1 VHNVRQ
7 MLRDVDAGNI
17 EHSIRTLA
25 AFGTRHTLSSQTDPN
40 RGIGAATIWIF
51 DQFQQYAAASNGRLI
66 VEKQTFIQPPGPRN
80 PNPVPVTNVIA
91 TLHRTQPESADRVYL
106 VSGHIDS
113 RCTDVFDFTC
123 DAPGA
128 DDDASGVA
136 AVLELARVMS
146 KHSFD
151 ATIIFATFAGEEQGT
166 FGSIHFAQQ
175 AKAARMNI
183 AGMFS
188 NDIIGSSL
196 GMNGV
201 RDRHDV
207 RLFAQGP
214 WPDETPQEA
223 AIRRTMGGENG
234 TPPRELARFMREAAQ
249 AAVPKMNVWI
259 IYRRD
264 RFLRGSDNG
273 PFLDQRYP
281 AVRLT
286 ESNEDYRHE
295 HQNVRVENGVQFGDL
310 VQFVDFR
317 YAANVTRV
325 NLASLAALADG
336 PAAPQGVQI
345 EAGTLTV
352 DTTLEWQ
359 PNTEPDLAGYEIVYR
374 DTNAPYWQH
383 TISVGNVTSFVVKGI
398 TKDNFI
404 FGVRAV
410 DRDGNRSVVTFPV
423 PATWP
428 DTRGA
433 RPGAGRLAPSRE
445 SRDGARDRDL
455 RADGLGQDRGRRGGR
470 AAHPG

>member
-1 VHNVRQ
+1 MRTLRYAFFAALCAAALATAASMALATAGAKHHHGPPASPEVRH
-7 MLRDVDAGNI
+7 MVSDVRAGNI
-17 EHSIRTLA
+17 EHSIKTLA
-25 AFGTRHTLSSQTDPN
+25 AFGTRHTLSSQTDPD
-40 RGIGAATIWIF
+40 RGIGAATTWVY
-51 DQFQQYAAASNGRLI
+51 DQLQQYAAASAGRLT
-66 VEKQTFIQPPGPRN
+66 VEKQSFIQPPGPRN
-80 PNPVPVTNVIA
+80 PNAVQVTNVIA
-91 TLHRTQPESADRVYL
+91 TLHGAQPESASRIYL
-106 VSGHIDS
+106 VSGHLDS
-113 RCTDVFDFTC
+113 RCTDVLDFTC

-128 DDDASGVA
+128 DDDGSGVA

-146 KHSFD
+146 QHSFD
-151 ATIIFATFAGEEQGT
+151 ATIVFAVFDGEEQGT
-166 FGSIHFAQQ
+166 FGSIHYAQT
-175 AKAARMNI
+175 AKAAGMNI

-223 AIRRTMGGENG
+223 AIRRTTGGEND

-249 AAVPKMNVWI
+249 AAVPQMNVWI

-264 RFLRGSDNG
+264 RYLRGSDNG

-286 ESNEDYRHE
+286 EPNEDYRHE

-310 VQFVDFR
+310 AQFVDFD

-325 NLASLAALADG
+325 NLASLAALANG
-336 PAAPQGVQI
+336 PAAPQGVKV
-345 EAGTLTV
+345 EDATLTV
-352 DTTLEWQ
+352 DTTLQWQ

-374 DTNAPYWQH
+374 DTTAPYWQH
-383 TISVGNVTSFVVKGI
+383 TIPVGNVTSFTVKGV
-398 TKDNFI
+398 TKDNFL

-410 DRDGNRSVVTFPV
+410 DRDCNRSVVSFPV
-423 PATWP
+423 P
-428 DTRGA
+428 
-433 RPGAGRLAPSRE
+433 
-445 SRDGARDRDL
+445 
-455 RADGLGQDRGRRGGR
+455 Q
-470 AAHPG
+470 